1 VDFQLSLATE
11 SVRSAYPEA
20 PVAVE
25 PEASV
30 ADVVRL
36 MQASRFPAALICE
49 GDRLTGVFTER
60 DALRMMASGNE
71 LSGSISS
78 VMSHDPV
85 TVDATTTVGEAI
97 RRMSAGG
104 YRHLPLV
111 DSPETMRPLGV
122 VSVRG
127 IVRYLVEHF
136 PNTIYNLPPTPLE
149 GHAEREGA

>member
-1 VDFQLSLATE
+1 MDFQLSLATE

-25 PEASV
+25 SDASV

-36 MQASRFPAALICE
+36 MQASKVPAALVCD
-49 GDRLTGVFTER
+49 GDRLVGVFTER
-60 DALRMMASGNE
+60 DVLRLMAAGGE
-71 LSGSISS
+71 FVGPIAS
-78 VMSHDPV
+78 VMSHNPV
-85 TVDATTTVGEAI
+85 TVDSTTTVGEAI

-111 DSPETMRPLGV
+111 DSPESMKPTGV
-122 VSVRG
+122 VTVRG

-136 PNTIYNLPPTPLE
+136 PNTIYNLPPTPSDS
-149 GHAEREGA
+149 HAEREGA